1 MTSSAE
7 RYRRYA
13 RQCLEMA
20 PNFQDKGARAALPG
34 FARGWSRLAHVA
46 VVDRH
51 IAELRVEI
59 ARQRAV
65 VKHAVDT
72 GQRSEMAEP
81 LLDAL
86 EASLRIFERHRIF
99 LLVVANHSA
108 MRRRV
113 TP

>member
-1 MTSSAE
+1 
-7 RYRRYA
+7 
-13 RQCLEMA
+13 
-20 PNFQDKGARAALPG
+20 
-34 FARGWSRLAHVA
+34 LAHLA
-46 VVDRH
+46 VVNRH
-51 IAELRVEI
+51 IGELTVEI

-99 LLVVANHSA
+99 LLVAANHSA
-108 MRRRV
+108 VRGRV

>member
-20 PNFQDKGARAALPG
+20 PTFQDKGARAALLG

-81 LLDAL
+81 LL
-86 EASLRIFERHRIF
+86 EAWGFEIEST
-99 LLVVANHSA
+99 L
-108 MRRRV
+108 
-113 TP
+113 

>member
-1 MTSSAE
+1 M
-7 RYRRYA
+7 
-13 RQCLEMA
+13 
-20 PNFQDKGARAALPG
+20 
-34 FARGWSRLAHVA
+34 AHVA

-113 TP
+113 IP